1 MGWGWREGLVVVNII
16 RVRGDRMARVD
27 LGEAEVA
34 VNGERAALLPYPA
47 HSDGTG
53 AGGLN

>member
-1 MGWGWREGLVVVNII
+1 
-16 RVRGDRMARVD
+16 MARVD